1 MDAVL
6 DAIDNGAEALVV
18 TWAGGGFVPLV
29 QADDPDVAIKTANAL
44 AAGGLTVVEVVFRTA
59 EAMQCLAAVSRSCD
73 KVIVGAG
80 TVLDVNQAKA
90 AIKVGA
96 KFLVSPGLNE
106 DVVKFASASNI
117 DVFPGVSTA
126 TEAMQAWNLGL
137 RTVKFFPAGQAG
149 GTAMIKAL
157 GSVFAGMR
165 FMPTGGVS
173 AANLADYLALPSVIA
188 CGGSWL
194 TPGESIAAG
203 DYETITNLASEAVT
217 IAKEIRGGS

>member
-1 MDAVL
+1 MSDLIQQRLSTAP
-6 DAIDNGAEALVV
+6 I
-18 TWAGGGFVPLV
+18 VPLV
-29 QADDPDVAIKTANAL
+29 QAADPDVAVQTANAL

-59 EAMQCLAAVSRSCD
+59 EALQCLAAVSTSCD

-80 TVLDVNQAKA
+80 TVLDVSQAKA
-90 AIKVGA
+90 AIEAGA

-106 DVVKFASASNI
+106 DVVKLAVARNI

-126 TEAMQAWNLGL
+126 TEAMHAWNLGL

-157 GSVFAGMR
+157 GSVFGEMK

-194 TPGESIAAG
+194 TPKESIAAG
-203 DYETITNLASEAVT
+203 DYEVITNLAREAVA
-217 IAKEIRGGS
+217 IAAKIRGGN

>member
-1 MDAVL
+1 M
-6 DAIDNGAEALVV
+6 
-18 TWAGGGFVPLV
+18 PLV
-29 QADDPDVAIKTANAL
+29 QADDPEVAVKTANAL

-59 EAMQCLAAVSRSCD
+59 EALQCLAAVSRSCD

-90 AIKVGA
+90 ATEVGA
-96 KFLVSPGLNE
+96 QFLVSPGLNE
-106 DVVKFASASNI
+106 AVVKLAIAGKI
-117 DVFPGVSTA
+117 DIFPGVSTA

-137 RTVKFFPAGQAG
+137 RTVKFFPAGLAG
-149 GTAMIKAL
+149 GPAMIKAL
-157 GSVFAGMR
+157 GSVFGEMK

-194 TPGESIAAG
+194 TPKESIASG
-203 DYETITNLASEAVT
+203 DFEAITNLAREAVA
-217 IAKEIRGGS
+217 IAAKIRGDN

>member
-1 MDAVL
+1 MSNLIQQRFSTAP
-6 DAIDNGAEALVV
+6 I
-18 TWAGGGFVPLV
+18 VPLV
-29 QADDPDVAIKTANAL
+29 QAADPDVAVQTANAL

-59 EAMQCLAAVSRSCD
+59 EALQCLAAVSTSCD

-80 TVLDVNQAKA
+80 TVLDVSQAKA
-90 AIKVGA
+90 AIEAGA

-106 DVVKFASASNI
+106 DVVKLAIASNI

-126 TEAMQAWNLGL
+126 TEAMKAWNLGL

-157 GSVFAGMR
+157 GSVFGEMK

-194 TPGESIAAG
+194 TPKESIAAG
-203 DYETITNLASEAVT
+203 DYEVITNLAREAVA
-217 IAKEIRGGS
+217 IAAKIRGLN